1 MESINVI
8 GLMTG
13 TSCDGMDLS
22 LVNCKKNN
30 NSIDA
35 KTIKNHYVKY
45 PVSLTKKL
53 LKLYISSPPEL
64 AKTHMQLGQFWSEK
78 ISEWVKENNL
88 QYDLIGIH
96 GQTVFHDGG
105 QSTLQIGE
113 PLYISKSLKVP
124 VIYNFRTKDIINKGQ
139 GAPLMPVVDRW
150 LFKNESK
157 DIITL
162 NIGGI
167 SNITIIDKNKNIL
180 GFDTG
185 PGMSLLDIYCLKYL
199 NLPYD
204 NNGSISLKGKIN
216 KNIIQEWIREHDF
229 ILSKPPK
236 STGKELYGEK
246 WLNDHFK
253 SPEKIDHKNNLANLS
268 YFTAKSIAL
277 NIQKFHKEKH
287 KNQTPIYISGG
298 GIKNKSIIVNLN
310 KLLLNYDV
318 LSISDMGIDPLFKE
332 SFAFALLAASN
343 YFNLKIDT
351 KDITG
356 AEKPY
361 IIGEISKWR

>member
-1 MESINVI
+1 MESIKVI

-30 NSIDA
+30 NSIDGE
-35 KTIKNHYVKY
+35 IIINHYVQY

-53 LKLYISSPPEL
+53 LNLYTSAPSEL
-64 AKTHMQLGQFWSEK
+64 TKTHMELGQFWSEK
-78 ISEWVKENNL
+78 ITEWVKENNL
-88 QYDLIGIH
+88 KYDLIGIH
-96 GQTVFHDGG
+96 GQTIFHDGG

-139 GAPLMPVVDRW
+139 GAPLMPVVDKW

-167 SNITIIDKNKNIL
+167 SNITIINKNKNIL

-199 NLPYD
+199 NLSYD
-204 NNGSISLKGKIN
+204 NNGSISSKGKIN
-216 KNIIQEWIREHDF
+216 KTIVQEWIEENNF

-246 WLNDHFK
+246 WLNSHFK
-253 SPEKIDHKNNLANLS
+253 SPKRNDHKNNLANLS

-277 NIQKFHKEKH
+277 NIQKFHKGKS
-287 KNQTPIYISGG
+287 KKQTPVYISGG
-298 GIKNKSIIVNLN
+298 GIKNKSITLNLK
-310 KLLLNYDV
+310 KLLLNYNV
-318 LSISDMGIDPLFKE
+318 LSIANIGINPLFKE
-332 SFAFALLAASN
+332 SYAFALLAASN
-343 YFNLKIDT
+343 YFNIKINT
-351 KDITG
+351 KNITG
-356 AEKPY
+356 ADKPY

>member
-1 MESINVI
+1 MKNINVI

-30 NSIDA
+30 ESIIG
-35 KTIKNHYVKY
+35 KTIKNHYIKY
-45 PVSLTKKL
+45 PISLTRKL
-53 LKLYISSPPEL
+53 LKLNTSSP
-64 AKTHMQLGQFWSEK
+64 AKIAKMHMELGQFWSEK
-78 ISEWVKENNL
+78 IHKWINENNFK
-88 QYDLIGIH
+88 YDLIGMH

-113 PLYISKSLKVP
+113 PLYITKTLNVP

-139 GAPLMPVVDRW
+139 GAPLMPIVDKW
-150 LFKNESK
+150 LFVNEPK

-167 SNITIIDKNKNIL
+167 SNITIIDKNKYVL

-204 NNGSISLKGKIN
+204 DNGSFSFKG
-216 KNIIQEWIREHDF
+216 NIDKTIVQIWIQEHNF
-229 ILSKPPK
+229 ILSEPPK
-236 STGKELYGEK
+236 STGKELFGEQ
-246 WLNDHFK
+246 WLNNHFK
-253 SPEKIDHKNNLANLS
+253 SPESTDHEDNLANLS

-277 NIQKFHKEKH
+277 NIQKFHKRTNG
-287 KNQTPIYISGG
+287 NQTPIYISGG
-298 GIKNKSIIVNLN
+298 GIKNKSVTTNLN
-310 KLLLNYDV
+310 NLLHNYNM
-318 LSISDMGIDPLFKE
+318 LSVADIGIDPLFKE
-332 SFAFALLAASN
+332 SFGFALLAASN
-343 YFNLKIDT
+343 FFNIKINT
-351 KDITG
+351 KNITG
-356 AEKPY
+356 ADKPY

>member
-1 MESINVI
+1 MKNINVI

-30 NSIDA
+30 ESIIGE
-35 KTIKNHYVKY
+35 TIKNHYIKY

-53 LKLYISSPPEL
+53 LQLNTSSPSTIARMHMEL
-64 AKTHMQLGQFWSEK
+64 GLFWSDK
-78 ISEWVKENNL
+78 IYKWVKENNFK
-88 QYDLIGIH
+88 YDLIGIH

-113 PLYISKSLKVP
+113 PLYISKNMNVP
-124 VIYNFRTKDIINKGQ
+124 VIYNFRTKDIINRGQ
-139 GAPLMPVVDRW
+139 GAPLMPIVDEW

-167 SNITIIDKNKNIL
+167 SNITIINKNKNIL

-204 NNGSISLKGKIN
+204 NNGFLSFKGKIDTT
-216 KNIIQEWIREHDF
+216 IIQEWIQEHNF
-229 ILSKPPK
+229 ILSVPPK
-236 STGKELYGEK
+236 STGKELYGEQ
-246 WLNDHFK
+246 WLNNHFNSPKSEDHN
-253 SPEKIDHKNNLANLS
+253 NNLANLS

-277 NIQKFHKEKH
+277 NIQKFHKQNNG
-287 KNQTPIYISGG
+287 NQTPIYISGG
-298 GIKNKSIIVNLN
+298 GIKNKSVTTNLKN
-310 KLLLNYDV
+310 LLHNYDMFSV
-318 LSISDMGIDPLFKE
+318 ADVGIDPLFKE

-343 YFNLKIDT
+343 FFNIKINT
-351 KDITG
+351 KNITG
-356 AEKPY
+356 AYKPY
-361 IIGEISKWR
+361 IIGEISEWR

>member
-30 NSIDA
+30 NSIDG

-53 LKLYISSPPEL
+53 LKSYISSPPEL

-167 SNITIIDKNKNIL
+167 SNITIIDKNKNVASVTTTNGVGAGKLVGNTGIMPNNML
-180 GFDTG
+180 GEEH
-185 PGMSLLDIYCLKYL
+185 L
-199 NLPYD
+199 NPYGFHAWPKKQRIPSNIAPTLVFKNKNPFVALGSAGSSRIVSAIICTLANII
-204 NNGSISLKGKIN
+204 NNGSSVEEAVSSPRLHIENGVLHHEPFKEKGPVY
-216 KNIIQEWIREHDF
+216 
-229 ILSKPPK
+229 S
-236 STGKELYGEK
+236 
-246 WLNDHFK
+246 FK
-253 SPEKIDHKNNLANLS
+253 SKKVVS
-268 YFTAKSIAL
+268 W
-277 NIQKFHKEKH
+277 KEK
-287 KNQTPIYISGG
+287 NMYFGG
-298 GIKNKSIIVNLN
+298 VN
-310 KLLLNYDV
+310 
-318 LSISDMGIDPLFKE
+318 
-332 SFAFALLAASN
+332 AASVGSSFGDDRRSG
-343 YFNLKIDT
+343 YSL
-351 KDITG
+351 
-356 AEKPY
+356 
-361 IIGEISKWR
+361 